1 MWQRMDKII
10 KITISLFVIILVAFV
25 GWTSYTGYTENAYRT
40 SLTGTY
46 TYTFSLTTDSTL
58 GNLTLFVPVP
68 SDPRGNSPVI
78 AKISAHEI
86 SGVPATWKTELYET
100 GKATLMKVTTPSLV
114 PPEGT
119 TEKNPYTVTISTD
132 IVSKGYIDTQNP
144 VENSPMYRPVT
155 DIRPTDCRNSATV
168 VAGGTCYSYQTALYA
183 AYDADPN
190 AEVTIRSTLTGK
202 NQWKIFEPQENEYR
216 TDISLLM
223 FGEQTGWTSFAGY
236 LEKGI
241 GAYTMPDLPSTP

>member
-1 MWQRMDKII
+1 MDRII
-10 KITISLFVIILVAFV
+10 KITLGLIVIILVAFV
-25 GWTSYTGYTENAYRT
+25 GFTSYTGYTENAFRA

-46 TYTFSLTTDSTL
+46 TYTFSLTTDSML

-68 SDPRGNSPVI
+68 ADPRGNSPVI

-86 SGVPATWKTELYET
+86 SGVPASWKTELYDT
-100 GKATLMKVTTPSLV
+100 GKATLMKVTTASLV

-119 TEKNPYTVTISTD
+119 SKKNPYTVTISTN
-132 IVSKGYIDTQNP
+132 IVTKEYIDTQNP
-144 VENSPMYRPVT
+144 VENSPMFRPVT
-155 DIRPTDCRNSATV
+155 DVMPTDCRSNATIA
-168 VAGGTCYSYQTALYA
+168 AGGTCYFYQTALFA
-183 AYDADPN
+183 RYDADPN
-190 AEVTIRSTLTGK
+190 AKVTIKSTLTGK
-202 NQWKIFEPQENEYR
+202 NQWTIFESQENEYR

-241 GAYTMPDLPSTP
+241 GAYTMPGLPSTP